1 MNLANFESMDP
12 VMLMS
17 IVNMK
22 LRDDFG
28 GDWTNWWLSSISSAQ
43 HWRQN
48 WLLLVL
54 TFFQKQDNSVN
65 PHHAWRIT
73 ETRITNMK
81 KGLMSYHQALFFYSI
96 DVSVSQMKPR

>member
-28 GDWTNWWLSSISSAQ
+28 GDLDKLAAFFDIDRAALEAKLASAGFDFLPEA
-43 HWRQN
+43 RQ
-48 WLLLVL
+48 
-54 TFFQKQDNSVN
+54 F
-65 PHHAWRIT
+65 R
-73 ETRITNMK
+73 
-81 KGLMSYHQALFFYSI
+81 
-96 DVSVSQMKPR
+96 